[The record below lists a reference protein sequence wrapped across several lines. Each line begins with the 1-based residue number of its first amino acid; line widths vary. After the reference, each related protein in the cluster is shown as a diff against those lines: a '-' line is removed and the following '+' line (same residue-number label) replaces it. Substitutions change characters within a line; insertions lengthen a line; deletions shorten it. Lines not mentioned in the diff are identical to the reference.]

1 MSVCGRRL
9 TGSIGHVG
17 DIVMLFL
24 AVFKSRVNLLP
35 HILAVALG
43 NHRTETQFMYFLLG
57 K

>member
-9 TGSIGHVG
+9 TGSIDQVV

-35 HILAVALG
+35 HTLTVALG
-43 NHRTETQFMYFLLG
+43 NHRTETQFM
-57 K
+57 